1 MKQIY
6 LVFILALLIG
16 ITSTLFVVTALYQS
30 TVQIHSAAA
39 IKTVGVSV
47 YWDPGFTEPIANIDW
62 GIIEPGETKNVS
74 CYIVNTS
81 NVPVILTLTTGN
93 WQPTNTEQYMNLSW
107 NYDEH
112 AIPVSDYT
120 PVTFSLHVDAATT
133 GIAAFSFDITITGS
147 G

>member
-1 MKQIY
+1 MKQIH

-30 TVQIHSAAA
+30 TVQIRSVAA
-39 IKTVGVSV
+39 IKTVGVSI

-62 GIIEPGETKNVS
+62 GILEPGETKNVS

-93 WQPTNTEQYMNLSW
+93 WQPTNAEQYMTLSW
-107 NYDEH
+107 SYDEH
-112 AIPVSDYT
+112 AIPVSGYT
-120 PVTFSLHVDAATT
+120 PVTLSFHVDQTTT
-133 GIAAFSFDITITGS
+133 GIKTFSFDITITGS